1 MGKGGGRG
9 KGVSG
14 GGLTDLHTSEKS
26 QAPEKVSNC
35 APCQQQIGQLFSE
48 KRTGTEIVHLN
59 INKELGT
66 KRESI

>member
-1 MGKGGGRG
+1 MGGGGGNTGRWMGRG
-9 KGVSG
+9 GGGKRGEG

-48 KRTGTEIVHLN
+48 KRTGI
-59 INKELGT
+59 
-66 KRESI
+66 